1 MKVKLKNVL
10 PNPFRDID
18 AYPILQSKI
27 ENLKKSISST
37 GFWDNIVARQTPDGK
52 KIEIA
57 YGHHRVEA
65 LRAMYPDTK
74 EFDFIIKDFDDAQ
87 MIRSMADENM
97 QEWGHDSGIE
107 RETVKAIVEAYGAGK
122 INLTKPAGNTPTD
135 SFRYAPSFCFGKQRV
150 AGTRSDSHE
159 VKPYT
164 ADTICGFL
172 NGTMSVDTVKYTL
185 RALCLIEQGHL
196 KESQLKGLTSSQA
209 REVVNETAATIK
221 RAETIRKEAERQA
234 MSAPTPTLQRQIV
247 REAEKKADQIVKRT
261 ATVVSSALQSGKTK
275 SEAKSAALDA
285 RIQIEGKTERELPEI
300 NNAASSVAS
309 QLYRLLDPEYQPG
322 SKLEELIK
330 FKKHLSPTSLRS
342 LDGALQAVIE
352 YAEGYRVRLK

>member
-107 RETVKAIVEAYGAGK
+107 RETVKAIVEAYGEGK
-122 INLTKPAGNTPTD
+122 ITLSKPSVGTSGGNPNTL
-135 SFRYAPSFCFGKQRV
+135 RYAPSFCFGV
-150 AGTRSDSHE
+150 SSNLHDTRS
-159 VKPYT
+159 PYT

-185 RALCLIEQGHL
+185 RALCLIEQGYL

-209 REVVNETAATIK
+209 RDVVNETAATIK

-285 RIQIEGKTERELPEI
+285 RIQIEGKTEKELPEI
-300 NNAASSVAS
+300 NNAAGSVAS